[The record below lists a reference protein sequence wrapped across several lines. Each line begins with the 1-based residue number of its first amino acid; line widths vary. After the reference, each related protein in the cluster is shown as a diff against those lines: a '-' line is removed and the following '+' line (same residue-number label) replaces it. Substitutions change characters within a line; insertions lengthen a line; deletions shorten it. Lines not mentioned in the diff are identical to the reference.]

1 MKLNYIAKEQM
12 ELTRRGFIKT
22 SAVGAVAAAA
32 TMSGLSAIGCGK
44 SSVDRE
50 HILVGFCNPSTG
62 SLAAFGE
69 PSPFIDNRALA
80 EINKD
85 GGIYIRSLDRK
96 LPVKLKMLDSQSD
109 PLKAAD
115 LSQRLILKE
124 NVDVMI
130 ALHTPNMVNSVS
142 ANCERYEVPC
152 IALDCPLEPWL
163 SAGPYKW
170 THHAFWSL
178 KSDLFP
184 VCDGLWSKV
193 ETNKVVGIIANN
205 DPDGISFGNTF
216 KELLPEK
223 GYKVVETEPFP
234 YGTQDFTALINT
246 WKKANVEILFGNVI
260 TPDFVTCW
268 RQCAQMGFKPRVAF
282 VSRAILFPAAVEALG
297 GDLAQ
302 GLTSELWWSPQHPYS
317 SSLSGETSREL
328 CDAYTQE
335 TGKQWSQPI
344 GFKHAAYEILADSLT
359 RAASLDKEDIRQAIA
374 ATNLNTIVGPVNYND
389 ENYSRTPL
397 VGGQWVKGEGF
408 PWQLNVVYN
417 QEHPEIP
424 LTGDVKLLGEG

>member
-1 MKLNYIAKEQM
+1 MKQNGIAKEQM

-22 SAVGAVAAAA
+22 SAAGAVATAA
-32 TMSGLSAIGCGK
+32 TLSGLSAIGCGK
-44 SSVDRE
+44 SSAGRD
-50 HILVGFCNPSTG
+50 HILVGLCNPSTG

-85 GGIYIRSLDRK
+85 GGIYIKSLDRK
-96 LPVKLKMLDSQSD
+96 LPVQLKMLDSQSD

-124 NVDVMI
+124 KVDVMI

-163 SAGPYKW
+163 AAGPYKW

-178 KSDLFP
+178 ERDLFP
-184 VCDGLWSKV
+184 VCDGLWSTV
-193 ETNKVVGIIANN
+193 GTNKVVGLVANN

-216 KELLPEK
+216 KELLPGK

-246 WKKANVEILFGNVI
+246 WKKENVEILFGNVI

-268 RQCAQMGFKPRVAF
+268 RQCVQMGFKPKVAF
-282 VSRAILFPAAVEALG
+282 VSRAVLFPAAVEALG

-302 GLTSELWWSPQHPYS
+302 GLTSELWWSPSHPYS
-317 SSLSGETSREL
+317 SSLTGETAKDL
-328 CDAYTQE
+328 CDAYTSE

-344 GFKHAAYEILADSLT
+344 GFKHAAYEILADALT

-374 ATNLNTIVGPVNYND
+374 ATEIDTIVGPVRYND

-397 VGGQWVKGEGF
+397 VGGQWVKGEKF

-417 QEHPEIP
+417 QEHSEIP
-424 LTGDVKLLGEG
+424 LTGDMKMVGEI

>member
-1 MKLNYIAKEQM
+1 MTESNIGNEQM

-22 SAVGAVAAAA
+22 SAAGAVAAAA
-32 TMSGLSAIGCGK
+32 TLSGLSTIGCGK
-44 SSVDRE
+44 SSAGRD
-50 HILVGFCNPSTG
+50 HILVGFLNPSTG

-69 PSPFIDNRALA
+69 PSPFIDDRAIA

-85 GGIYIRSLDRK
+85 GGIYIKSLDRK
-96 LPVKLKMLDSQSD
+96 LPVVLKMLDSQSD

-124 NVDVMI
+124 KVDVMI

-163 SAGPYKW
+163 AAGPYKW

-178 KSDLFP
+178 KEDLFP
-184 VCDGLWSKV
+184 VCDGLWSEV
-193 ETNKVVGIIANN
+193 ETNKVVGLIANN
-205 DPDGISFGNTF
+205 DPDGISFTGAF
-216 KELLPEK
+216 KEMLPGR
-223 GYKVVETEPFP
+223 GYTIVDPGTFP

-268 RQCAQMGFKPRVAF
+268 RQCAQMGFKPKIAF

-302 GLTSELWWSPQHPYS
+302 GLTSELWWSPQHPFS
-317 SSLSGETSREL
+317 SSLTGETAKDL
-328 CDAYTQE
+328 CDAYTKE

-359 RAASLDKEDIRQAIA
+359 RAASLDKEEIRQAIG
-374 ATNLNTIVGPVNYND
+374 ATDLDTIVGHVKYND

-397 VGGQWVKGEGF
+397 VGGQWVKGDTF
-408 PWQLNVVYN
+408 PWKLNVVYN
-417 QEHPEIP
+417 REHPEIP
-424 LTGDVKLLGEG
+424 LTGDVKLVGEV